1 MRLRPVTL
9 STLPGP
15 LPNHWGAA
23 PCLDLI
29 NSRWSDHLG
38 SGRFYE
44 RLAQPVWRRAFL
56 TQWGYRVRDP
66 DDTDAVADLAALRT
80 VLRNALEAYV
90 SRRRLLR
97 PLRMVLEAQMNRAPA
112 RLAMSSRAGGYDL
125 SLLRLGDDWDVVAAE
140 VATSAGRLIS
150 QGRRV
155 KICANPHCSWMF
167 VDESRPGTRR
177 WCEVSICGSLVNV
190 RRYRAGRNRLSAE
203 EGTL

>member
-1 MRLRPVTL
+1 
-9 STLPGP
+9 
-15 LPNHWGAA
+15 
-23 PCLDLI
+23 
-29 NSRWSDHLG
+29 
-38 SGRFYE
+38 
-44 RLAQPVWRRAFL
+44 VWRRAFL
-56 TQWGYRVRDP
+56 TQWGYSVRDP

-80 VLRNALEAYV
+80 VLRNALAAYV
-90 SRRRLLR
+90 SRRRLPG

-190 RRYRAGRNRLSAE
+190 RRHRAQRNRLSAE
-203 EGTL
+203 EGTH

>member
-1 MRLRPVTL
+1 M
-9 STLPGP
+9 PGP
-15 LPNHWGAA
+15 LPNHWGAS
-23 PCLDLI
+23 PCLDLV

-44 RLAQPVWRRAFL
+44 RLAEPVWRRAFL
-56 TQWGYRVRDP
+56 TRWGYRVRDP
-66 DDTDAVADLAALRT
+66 DDADAIADLATLRT
-80 VLRNALEAYV
+80 VLRNALELYV
-90 SRRRLLR
+90 SKRRL
-97 PLRMVLEAQMNRAPA
+97 PTSLRMALEAQMNRVPV
-112 RLAMSSRAGGYDL
+112 RMAMSTRPGGYEL

-190 RRYRAGRNRLSAE
+190 RRHRAQRDRLSAE
-203 EGTL
+203 EGTH